1 MARIA
6 EDLLLLLLD
15 NDAAQPRVERAG
27 LGRLLAGA
35 LLLDL
40 AYGCRVRPAVPSD
53 PVPPGRLV
61 ALRGPVPMDPAVRPA
76 LSELQRAPMTPRQA
90 VEALR
95 RRAEDDVLDQLLRT
109 GQIHQIQLSSHR
121 LRRNSYA
128 WPLHDRSRIDV
139 VLAAVMAAVLH
150 GTRPDPPTAA
160 VIALLNISGAL
171 SRVLQLDETAALKAG
186 ERAGGITVSAWTETA
201 RADEVNLAITAAAV
215 LPALA

>member
-15 NDAAQPRVERAG
+15 NDAAQPCVERAA

-40 AYGCRVRPAVPSD
+40 AYDCRVRPAVPSD

-90 VEALR
+90 VDALR
-95 RRAEDDVLDQLLRT
+95 KRAEDDVLDQLLRT
-109 GQIHQIQLSSHR
+109 GQIHQVQLSSHR

-139 VLAAVMAAVLH
+139 VRAAVLAAVLH
-150 GTRPDPPTAA
+150 ASQPDPPTAA
-160 VIALLNISGAL
+160 VIALLSISGAL
-171 SRVLQLDETAALKAG
+171 SRVLQIDESAARQAM
-186 ERAGGITVSAWTETA
+186 ERAGGITFGAWAETT
-201 RADEVNLAITAAAV
+201 RTDEVNLAMTAAAV